1 MNVRRFRSGVN
12 FRRLPA
18 TQAAIK
24 RGARRRAYQKRGP
37 RARGEN
43 DGVPI
48 NAERISSL
56 ARLGLT
62 TNEARAYLALLDL
75 ASAPAKDVAALARV
89 PLAKVYRALDG
100 LVARSLATVEPAH
113 PKRFAPLPVRPFLES
128 LARDLRARADEVAR
142 ETDALAHALRV
153 ADAPLALAPRDGF
166 AVVRG
171 RRAAHARV
179 VDAIA
184 LARKSILAR
193 ATPGFVQRLARSA
206 DALGEAV
213 ARGARATLATPH
225 APASE
230 RARAALAHLAD
241 VVNAP
246 APADADVTILVVDD
260 AEAVIQ
266 RATPDDASLL
276 RGDDVA
282 FATRDAAIARALAAL
297 ARPTPERPEARPK
310 RLL

>member
-1 MNVRRFRSGVN
+1 MR
-12 FRRLPA
+12 
-18 TQAAIK
+18 
-24 RGARRRAYQKRGP
+24 
-37 RARGEN
+37 
-43 DGVPI
+43 VPI
-48 NAERISSL
+48 NAERIASL

-113 PKRFAPLPVRPFLES
+113 PKRYAPLPVRPYLES
-128 LARDLRARADEVAR
+128 LARDLRARAEAVAR
-142 ETDALAHALRV
+142 ETDALARALRV
-153 ADAPLALAPRDGF
+153 ANQPITLPPRDGF
-166 AVVRG
+166 AVLRG

-179 VDAIA
+179 VGAIA
-184 LARKSILAR
+184 LARESLVAR
-193 ATPGFVQRLARSA
+193 ATPGFVQRLARA
-206 DALGEAV
+206 TDALGEAV
-213 ARGARATLATPH
+213 ARGARVTLATPH
-225 APASE
+225 VPASE

-241 VVNAP
+241 VVHAP
-246 APADADVTILVVDD
+246 APGGSDVTILVADE
-260 AEAVIQ
+260 AEAVIH

-297 ARPTPERPEARPK
+297 ARPPHDRPDARPQ